1 MQCRNNSI
9 REIIAN
15 VSLIRNHALFIPALI
30 LLLGAFTKS
39 AQFPFHIWLPDA
51 MEAPTPVSA
60 YLHSATMVK
69 AGIYLVARLTP
80 IFGGSSIWFWLVA
93 GIGIITLLYGSF
105 TAVRQTDLKALL
117 AFSTISQLGLI
128 MSLLGIGSLAVY
140 FGPGESGALYTMP
153 LLPLFFIYLIIQ
165 HLKVAYSWL
174 LESSTMKLEPVILE
188 VLVG

>member
-1 MQCRNNSI
+1 
-9 REIIAN
+9 
-15 VSLIRNHALFIPALI
+15 
-30 LLLGAFTKS
+30 
-39 AQFPFHIWLPDA
+39 
-51 MEAPTPVSA
+51 A

-140 FGPGESGALYTMP
+140 FGPGESGALYTVATFAA
-153 LLPLFFIYLIIQ
+153 LF
-165 HLKVAYSWL
+165 HLFNH
-174 LESSTMKLEPVILE
+174 STFKGSLFMV
-188 VLVG
+188 VGIVDHETGTRDI